1 MLLTFANVL
10 RYLWPFLKESI
21 LQGGTVGTW
30 LLRNIITCVWI
41 FLLLTMLGVVLY
53 MGDVAQQLQ
62 GHLVTMAQQ
71 KGYAIQENEKL
82 KLKVTSL
89 RAKLAAERATTAEL
103 RLSEDGHTAWLQ
115 RCGLPLEPS
124 AASPCP
130 SRTRIAPPVRPP
142 ADNRKHGKPKPNP
155 QPQPQTPVPSGFK
168 ERLKKILGIGRN
180 SSEAK

>member
-1 MLLTFANVL
+1 MLLTFAKVL

-53 MGDVAQQLQ
+53 MGDVAHQLQ
-62 GHLVTMAQQ
+62 GHLATMAQQ

-89 RAKLAAERATTAEL
+89 RAKLAAERGTTAGL
-103 RLSEDGHTAWLQ
+103 RLTDETHVAWLQ
-115 RCGLPLEPS
+115 RCGLPLDPS
-124 AASPCP
+124 ATTPCP
-130 SRTRIAPPVRPP
+130 SRTRIAPPKRPP
-142 ADNRKHGKPKPNP
+142 VDNRKHGKPKPK
-155 QPQPQTPVPSGFK
+155 PQPQTPAPSGFK
-168 ERLKKILGIGRN
+168 ERLKKILGIGSN